1 VHQPSNQPLYQ
12 GKALQDDFGIRYH
25 FNQIESLNKPSPV
38 VIHIINYDTNNLDD
52 EEKMYVPTDIFG
64 TFRYVLNKQKNI
76 FSIRAI
82 KT

>member
-1 VHQPSNQPLYQ
+1 MILELDTTSTKSKVST
-12 GKALQDDFGIRYH
+12 
-25 FNQIESLNKPSPV
+25 S
-38 VIHIINYDTNNLDD
+38 IHIINYETNNLSD